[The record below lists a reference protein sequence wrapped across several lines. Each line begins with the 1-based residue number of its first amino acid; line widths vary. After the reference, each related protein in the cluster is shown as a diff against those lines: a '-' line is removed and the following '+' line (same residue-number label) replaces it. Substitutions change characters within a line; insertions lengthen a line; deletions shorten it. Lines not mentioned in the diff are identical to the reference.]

1 MAQQRA
7 LPQSKETLL
16 QSYNK
21 RLKDDI
27 KSIMDNFTEIIKTA
41 KIEDETQVSRAT
53 QGEQDNYEMHVRAAN
68 IVRAGESLMKLVSDL
83 KQFLILNDFPS
94 VNEAIDQRNQQ
105 LRALQ
110 EECDRKLITLR
121 DEVSIDLYE
130 LEEEYYSSR
139 AKKPTVSKQE
149 KNSSS
154 LESPEDSQVTA
165 PESVFAL
172 DFLRQRLHE
181 KIQLARGQGSTK
193 ELSAATLEK
202 RQRRKQERER
212 KKRKRKELRA
222 KEKAAKAEKKEEPAE
237 APPEVACK
245 ESQESGLI
253 FNKVEVTEEEPASKA
268 QRKKEKRQRVKGNLT
283 PLTGRNYRQLLERL
297 QARQGRL
304 EELRDQDAGK
314 AQELEAKMKWTNL
327 LYKAEGVKIRDNEH
341 LLQEALKRKE
351 KRKAQRQR
359 RWEKRSEHV
368 VEKMQQRQD
377 KRRQNLRK
385 KKAARAE
392 RRLQKARKK
401 GRVLPQDLERAGLS

>member
-1 MAQQRA
+1 MASLLAKDAYLQDLAKKICSQSGPERQR
-7 LPQSKETLL
+7 SKWAIRTKGSEAAGPPKK
-16 QSYNK
+16 K
-21 RLKDDI
+21 RKKTQKKSQKQEQKAMELKTKPLGK
-27 KSIMDNFTEIIKTA
+27 KSPT
-41 KIEDETQVSRAT
+41 
-53 QGEQDNYEMHVRAAN
+53 
-68 IVRAGESLMKLVSDL
+68 
-83 KQFLILNDFPS
+83 
-94 VNEAIDQRNQQ
+94 
-105 LRALQ
+105 
-110 EECDRKLITLR
+110 
-121 DEVSIDLYE
+121 
-130 LEEEYYSSR
+130 SSG
-139 AKKPTVSKQE
+139 AKKPMVSKQE
-149 KNSSS
+149 NSSS
-154 LESPEDSQVTA
+154 LGSPEDNKGTA
-165 PESVFAL
+165 PDSVFAL

-222 KEKAAKAEKKEEPAE
+222 KQQVAEDEKKEEPVKE
-237 APPEVACK
+237 PPKMACK
-245 ESQESGLI
+245 ELRESGLM

-283 PLTGRNYRQLLERL
+283 PLTGRNYRQLLDRL

-304 EELRDQDAGK
+304 EELRDQDAAK

-327 LYKAEGVKIRDNEH
+327 LYKAEGVKIRDDER

-351 KRKAQRQR
+351 KRRAQRQR
-359 RWEKRSEHV
+359 KWEKRSEHV

-385 KKAARAE
+385 KKAARTE

>member
-1 MAQQRA
+1 MASLQAKDAYLQQLAKKICAQPGPERQRSERA
-7 LPQSKETLL
+7 VRT
-16 QSYNK
+16 K
-21 RLKDDI
+21 RLEAAGPPKKKRKKTEK
-27 KSIMDNFTEIIKTA
+27 KSREQKQKATEHKTKPLGKA
-41 KIEDETQVSRAT
+41 PPT
-53 QGEQDNYEMHVRAAN
+53 
-68 IVRAGESLMKLVSDL
+68 
-83 KQFLILNDFPS
+83 
-94 VNEAIDQRNQQ
+94 
-105 LRALQ
+105 
-110 EECDRKLITLR
+110 
-121 DEVSIDLYE
+121 
-130 LEEEYYSSR
+130 SSGV
-139 AKKPTVSKQE
+139 KKPVLSKQE

-154 LESPEDSQVTA
+154 LQSPEDSRVTA
-165 PESVFAL
+165 PDSVFAL

-212 KKRKRKELRA
+212 KKRKRKELQA

-245 ESQESGLI
+245 EPQESGLI

-268 QRKKEKRQRVKGNLT
+268 QRKREKRRKVKGNLT

-297 QARQGRL
+297 QARQDRL

-327 LYKAEGVKIRDNEH
+327 LYKAEGVKIRDDERR
-341 LLQEALKRKE
+341 LQEALKRKE
-351 KRKAQRQR
+351 KRRAQRQR